1 MVYRETISAG
11 VIPTIEVFSQVLG
24 CLQFPRDS
32 SLRSQFIE
40 NLGFH
45 IDASRCSNICSLLDG
60 FGEYDTRSFSVLE
73 VRTEELFSGQQS

>member
-1 MVYRETISAG
+1 MAYRETIAAG

-32 SLRSQFIE
+32 AAKERFFQ
-40 NLGFH
+40 NLGVSV
-45 IDASRCSNICSLLDG
+45 DAPRSSLYSLLDG

-73 VRTEELFSGQQS
+73 VHK